1 MAGQTKQCV
10 PQTMYKKFYILHPKP
25 SGTHLMRQA
34 SLVWGLTRLRIHHE
48 STSVHHLDGGE
59 LGRDIHV
66 KNFSLN

>member
-1 MAGQTKQCV
+1 
-10 PQTMYKKFYILHPKP
+10 
-25 SGTHLMRQA
+25 MRRA
-34 SLVWGLTRLRIHHE
+34 SLDWGLTRSRIHHE